1 MTWAI
6 SIYALPYVAALLL
19 TGVSI
24 AHVWRNRQIAPSKY
38 ELLFM
43 SAGAELMLS
52 AFFRLSTDDLPA
64 KILFSKIQYAGIVVV
79 PIAVFLYILQYSGN
93 TKWLNTRTTILVSIV
108 PALTMFL
115 VATNDLH
122 HLFWRTISLNVDDP
136 FLPLDYVYGAGF
148 WVWFSYV
155 LWLLLAI
162 GFLLIV
168 LLIRSNNLYR
178 RQVIALLVLTFVPGV
193 SGLFSSVKIPPYP
206 YFDPSSLAFSLTFVF
221 VAFSIFKM
229 RLGDIIPVAREVVV
243 ESMSDGV
250 IVLDGQNRIVDLN
263 PVAQYVIGI
272 STSDLIGHRID
283 KVWTSWPSQIGKLY
297 DEIEIGREV
306 LLDTWYGRRTF
317 DMLVSPI
324 IDWRGHLNSRVVVL
338 HDVTDRKLVE
348 DELRHRSERL
358 EALVEEKTRQLRA
371 AERMAGIGETASM
384 VGHDLRNPLQT
395 VVNLLYLANN
405 KLSMNLT
412 ESDYNGLKN
421 ILTQLEKQTEYMDK
435 IVSDLQDY
443 SKPMSVQ
450 PVLTK
455 IRPLIEDTVSAISI
469 PESVKVVIEVA
480 KGSNPVMLDPALTK
494 RVLTNLVINAVQAM
508 PNGGLLSITASRK
521 DRDLL
526 LTVSDTGVGI
536 PEENLE
542 KIFHPLFTT
551 KAKGQGFGLAV
562 CKRIVEAH
570 GGHILVESTVG
581 KGSSFIIKIPVTK
594 DSADQ

>member
-6 SIYALPYVAALLL
+6 SIYAVPYIAALLL

-24 AHVWRNRQIAPSKY
+24 LHVWRNRQVTSSRY

-52 AFFRLSTDDLPA
+52 AFLNLSTDDLPT
-64 KILFSKIQYAGIVVV
+64 KILLSKLQYVGIAILPV
-79 PIAVFLYILQYSGN
+79 AFFLYILQYSGN
-93 TKWLNTRTTILVSIV
+93 NKWINNRTTILVSVV
-108 PALTMFL
+108 PVFTLLMVT
-115 VATNDLH
+115 TNDLH
-122 HLFWRTISLNVDDP
+122 HLFWRSIALNTNDP
-136 FLPLDYVYGAGF
+136 FLPLDYVYGVGF
-148 WVWFSYV
+148 WIWFAYV
-155 LWLLLAI
+155 LWLLFAI
-162 GFLLIV
+162 GFILSI

-178 RQVIALLVLTFVPGV
+178 RQVIALLLLTFIPGV
-193 SGLFSSVKIPPYP
+193 SGIFSSVKLPPHP
-206 YFDPSSLAFSLTFVF
+206 YFDPSPLALSFTFVF
-221 VAFSIFKM
+221 IAFSIFRM

-283 KVWTSWPSQIGKLY
+283 KVWTSWPSQIGKLF
-297 DEIEIGREV
+297 DEIEIGREIM
-306 LLDTWYGRRTF
+306 LDTWYGRRTF

-338 HDVTDRKLVE
+338 HDVSDRKLVE
-348 DELRHRSERL
+348 EELRHRSERL

-405 KLSMNLT
+405 RLSMNLT
-412 ESDYNGLKN
+412 ESDYNSLKN
-421 ILTQLEKQTEYMDK
+421 ILIQLEKQAEYMDK

-455 IRPLIEDTVSAISI
+455 IRPLIEETISAISI
-469 PESVKVVIEVA
+469 PDNVKVVIEVA
-480 KGSNPVMLDPALTK
+480 KGSNPIMLDPALMK
-494 RVLTNLVINAVQAM
+494 RVLTNLIINAVQAM
-508 PNGGLLSITASRK
+508 PEGGLLSINTSRK
-521 DRDLL
+521 EGDFL
-526 LTVSDTGVGI
+526 LTIMDTGVGI

-542 KIFHPLFTT
+542 KIFRPLFTT

-581 KGSSFIIKIPVTK
+581 KGSAFIIKIPVKT